1 MNQNYQIKE
10 MADSISAL
18 RKNTLLSS
26 VFKKALIKKFKNIEI
41 GYIELIDND
50 DKYYFGKNSEK
61 LKASITVKSQEFYVF
76 LGSGGSLGV
85 AESYMAGY
93 WESDNIV
100 ALLQIVLKNRP
111 VLESLDSGIA
121 KLIQPINKK
130 IHKNRQNTLKG
141 SKNNIL
147 AHYDLS
153 NEFYKLWLDSTMTYS
168 CGYFENNQS
177 TLKEASIEKIDR
189 ICRKLEL
196 SESDTLLEIGTG
208 WGSFSAY
215 AAKNYGCSIVTT
227 TISDAQ
233 YDYAESLFKKKGL
246 DSKIKLINMDY
257 RNLEGEYDKIVS
269 IEMIEAVGYQ
279 YIPEYFKKINSLLKP
294 NGKAAIQAI
303 TYNDQNFDNYKNS
316 VDFIKKYIF
325 PGSCLV
331 SFAQVI
337 DVLKVYT
344 DMALVDMED
353 ITLHYAETLKKWREN
368 FISVLP
374 EVKKLGFSD
383 SFIKMWEFYF
393 VFCEAGFL
401 ERNIGDIQ
409 MILAKSN
416 TRDIRINY

>member
-1 MNQNYQIKE
+1 MPDSKPNSHFRKLLWGCLILTFVFINASFFLDSYSLSKPNNTFPRSLENSQDYKNLMDLQNAFIRNAKKIKPSVVSVNKVKELFEKSSWYEMNPH
-10 MADSISAL
+10 DSLYIRAKTWLTTNL
-18 RKNTLLSS
+18 R
-26 VFKKALIKKFKNIEI
+26 
-41 GYIELIDND
+41 GR
-50 DKYYFGKNSEK
+50 KYVVEG
-61 LKASITVKSQEFYVF
+61 V
-76 LGSGGSLGV
+76 GSG
-85 AESYMAGY
+85 
-93 WESDNIV
+93 IV
-100 ALLQIVLKNRP
+100 
-111 VLESLDSGIA
+111 LDSG
-121 KLIQPINKK
+121 
-130 IHKNRQNTLKG
+130 G
-141 SKNNIL
+141 YIL
-147 AHYDLS
+147 TNYHV
-153 NEFYKLWLDSTMTYS
+153 
-168 CGYFENNQS
+168 
-177 TLKEASIEKIDR
+177 IEKIDR

-233 YDYAESLFKKKGL
+233 YNYAESLFKKKGL
-246 DSKIKLINMDY
+246 DSKIKLISMDY

-368 FISVLP
+368 FIEVLP